1 MLTQQVY
8 NLSGLDRVEE
18 IPIHLIIIVES
29 VKKVVVKVLVMVVGM
44 FISSYLYEVPFLV
57 IFFHFSH
64 Y

>member
-18 IPIHLIIIVES
+18 IPIHLIMIVES

-44 FISSYLYEVPFLV
+44 FIFLCG
-57 IFFHFSH
+57 FFSCFMLFHFSH